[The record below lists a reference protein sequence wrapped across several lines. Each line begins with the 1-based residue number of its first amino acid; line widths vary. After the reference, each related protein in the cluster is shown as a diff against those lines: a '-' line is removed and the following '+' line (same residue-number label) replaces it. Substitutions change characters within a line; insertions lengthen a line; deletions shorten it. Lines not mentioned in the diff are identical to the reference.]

1 MKILSRIAGAA
12 LVCFAL
18 AGPAPAPAP
27 APAQDRLGIVLMH
40 GKQGSPTSSP
50 PAYSTAST
58 T

>member
-12 LVCFAL
+12 LVCL
-18 AGPAPAPAP
+18 AIAGP